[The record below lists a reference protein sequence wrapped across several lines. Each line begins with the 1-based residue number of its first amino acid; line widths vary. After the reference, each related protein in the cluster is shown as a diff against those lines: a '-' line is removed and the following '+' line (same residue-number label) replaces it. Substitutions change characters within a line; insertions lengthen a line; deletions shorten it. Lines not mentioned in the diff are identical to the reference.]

1 LRTIRRSGV
10 LAEFEAE
17 ILSNLEAWDV
27 SAIELPAGPTNH
39 FHGTPRRMEEGM

>member
-27 SAIELPAGPTNH
+27 SAIERPAGPTDH
-39 FHGTPRRMEEGM
+39 FYGTPKQVEAGM